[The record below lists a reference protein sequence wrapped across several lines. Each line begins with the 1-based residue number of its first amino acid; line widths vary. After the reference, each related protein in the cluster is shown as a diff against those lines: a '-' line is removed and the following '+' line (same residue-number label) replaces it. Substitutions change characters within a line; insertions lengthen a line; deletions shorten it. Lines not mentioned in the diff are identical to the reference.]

1 MAGRLAGKVALITG
15 TAGGQGR
22 AAALLFARE
31 GARVVG
37 CDLKEAEGLETT
49 RLIEAEGG
57 QSVFRRVDLGDAE
70 QVRSW
75 IEFAVETFGGID
87 ILYNNAAAAKFA
99 PLEEMT
105 YEDWRFTVR
114 NELDIIYHTCQL
126 AFPYLKRRGGGAI
139 INTASIAGMY
149 GVPNLG
155 NFAHAAT
162 KGGVIGLT
170 RQLAIEGAPFRI
182 RANSISPGLIETPAT
197 EHLDL
202 EFKQAYLR
210 AVPLERL
217 GQPEDVA
224 YAALFLAADE
234 SSYITGV
241 NIVVDGGKT
250 AL

>member
-31 GARVVG
+31 GTVVCG
-37 CDLKEAEGLETT
+37 CDLKEADGLETA
-49 RLIEAEGG
+49 RLITTAGG

-70 QVRSW
+70 QVRNW
-75 IEFAVETFGGID
+75 IEFAVETFEGID
-87 ILYNNAAAAKFA
+87 ILYNNASAAKFA

-114 NELDIIYHTCQL
+114 NELDIIYYACHL
-126 AFPYLKRRGGGAI
+126 AFPYLRRRGGGSI
-139 INTASIAGMY
+139 INTASAAGMY
-149 GVPNLG
+149 GVPGLG

-170 RQLAIEGAPFRI
+170 RQLAIEGAPYKI

-197 EHLDL
+197 EHLDP
-202 EFKQAYLR
+202 EFKRVFLR
-210 AVPLERL
+210 SVPLGRL

-224 YAALFLAADE
+224 YVALFLGSDE
-234 SSYITGV
+234 SSYITGA

-250 AL
+250 AW